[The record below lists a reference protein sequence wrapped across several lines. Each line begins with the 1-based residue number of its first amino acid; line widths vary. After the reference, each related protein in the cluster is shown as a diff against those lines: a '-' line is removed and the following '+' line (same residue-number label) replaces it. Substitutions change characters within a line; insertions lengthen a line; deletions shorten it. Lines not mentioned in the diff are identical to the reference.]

1 MARWLVTGGSG
12 FLGVNLARFLVA
24 RGHAVTT
31 LDKEPFDYPD
41 LQGRITHAQIDVRDR
56 AGIESCLAAG
66 GFDVVMHGAAA
77 LPLYSKRD
85 ILTTNIDG
93 TRNVLEAAFT
103 NRVPR
108 SIYISSTAVYGLPD
122 KHPLFETDATT
133 GVGPYGISKVE
144 CEHYVRTL
152 RERGLT
158 VTTIRP
164 KSFVGPERLGVF
176 AIFYEWASEGRSF
189 PMIGRG
195 RNLYQLLDV
204 EDLCEALVRVA
215 EHPDPAAVNTE
226 FNIGAKV
233 FSTMREDYQ
242 AVLDRA
248 GFGRKIRSS
257 PGNLVVFALEV
268 LELLH
273 LSPLYPWVYKT
284 ATRDSF
290 VSVEKA
296 ERALGFTPRFS
307 NQDALLRN
315 YEWYLANRERFQH
328 ARGDRTHRVPWSQGV
343 LGLAR
348 HFF

>member
-12 FLGVNLARFLVA
+12 FLGVNLARYLVA

-41 LQGRITHAQIDVRDR
+41 LQERVKHWQIDVRDE
-56 AGIESCLAAG
+56 AAVTACLDE

-93 TRNVLEAAFT
+93 TRNVLEAAFA
-103 NRVPR
+103 RGVPR
-108 SIYISSTAVYGLPD
+108 AIYISSTAVYGIPD
-122 KHPLFETDATT
+122 RHPLYETDPVT
-133 GVGPYGISKVE
+133 GVGPYGASKVA
-144 CEHYVRTL
+144 CEAYVRTL
-152 RERGLT
+152 RERGMT
-158 VTTIRP
+158 VATIRP

-195 RNLYQLLDV
+195 KNLYQLLDV

-242 AVLDRA
+242 AVLARA
-248 GFGRKIRSS
+248 GFGRRIRSS

-268 LELLH
+268 LELLR

-284 ATRDSF
+284 ATKDSF

-296 ERALGFTPRFS
+296 EQVLGFTPRYS
-307 NQDALLRN
+307 NRDALLRN
-315 YEWYLANRERFQH
+315 YEWYLENRDRFRH
-328 ARGDRTHRVPWSQGV
+328 AKGDRTHRVPWSQGV
-343 LGLAR
+343 LGLAKY
-348 HFF
+348 FF